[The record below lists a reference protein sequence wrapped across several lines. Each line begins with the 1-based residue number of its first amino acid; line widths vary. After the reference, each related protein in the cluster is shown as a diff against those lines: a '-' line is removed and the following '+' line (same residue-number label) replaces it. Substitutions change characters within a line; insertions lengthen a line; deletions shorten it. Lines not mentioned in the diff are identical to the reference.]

1 MVFGSRGALSFTD
14 DPIDGGFQSAL
25 IFEEHVIQHAQ
36 WPGLNNIKKYSHMFV
51 IVIFN
56 IDESSDEDYHVY

>member
-36 WPGLNNIKKYSHMFV
+36 WPYLKNIKKYFV

-56 IDESSDEDYHVY
+56 IYESSDEDYYDY